1 MLSQHE
7 DLYIPHDERTLQRV
21 QRKLDELDKQVHA
34 WADHLVAV
42 LPKGLALLSEE
53 YDLLALY
60 LAQQRRRNLELDAE
74 NGEETVR
81 SRLGRFLPFLAE
93 DEDEWEITNAAHRM
107 ASTRLESD
115 IDRATD
121 FLCRDH
127 NLPGLVEPVIDWR
140 VAIRYMAQRLHHIAS
155 QIDLKRELATS
166 PLRFELALTARD
178 LAADVVDK
186 RCRMLTL
193 FEPAEAH

>member
-1 MLSQHE
+1 LLSQHE
-7 DLYIPHDERTLQRV
+7 DLYVPHDERTLRRV
-21 QRKLDELDKQVHA
+21 QRKLDELDRDVRA
-34 WADHLVAV
+34 WADYLVTV
-42 LPKGLALLSEE
+42 LPKGLALLTEE

-74 NGEETVR
+74 NGEETLR
-81 SRLGRFLPFLAE
+81 SRLGQFLPFLAE
-93 DEDEWEITNAAHRM
+93 EKDEWDITDAAHRM
-107 ASTRLESD
+107 VSTRLDSE
-115 IDRATD
+115 IDRATH
-121 FLCRDH
+121 FFCRDH

-186 RCRMLTL
+186 RRRTL
-193 FEPAEAH
+193 ALFAPAEAR